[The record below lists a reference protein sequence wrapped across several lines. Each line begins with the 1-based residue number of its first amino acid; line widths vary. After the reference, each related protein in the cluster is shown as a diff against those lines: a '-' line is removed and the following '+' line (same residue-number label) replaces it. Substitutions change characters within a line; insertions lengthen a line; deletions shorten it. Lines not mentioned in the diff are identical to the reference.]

1 MASID
6 VLELNI
12 DAGEDFAAQV
22 VWSDNDGVP
31 FVILSP
37 CQADVVDSN
46 GSVVMS
52 FRSTYT
58 NPITQALISISSSQ
72 DGFLQL
78 TAPKAL
84 TKDLLP
90 GTYAIDLFATTTSAD
105 EFWVTTSS
113 SASGASTLTFLGT
126 DTTAIK
132 VGWLVSGTGVASD
145 TVISSINSTTDVVT
159 LSKPLTATVASGA
172 TITFTRLQEIKVF
185 SGWVVVHPRKTIMG
199 S

>member
-6 VLELNI
+6 VLELHI

-31 FVILSP
+31 FTVLSP

-46 GSVVMS
+46 GSVVVS

-90 GTYAIDLFATTTSAD
+90 GTYAIDLFATTLSTD
-105 EFWVTTSS
+105 EFWITTASS
-113 SASGASTLTFLGT
+113 SSGGSTLTFLGT
-126 DTTAIK
+126 DTTALK
-132 VGWLVSGTGVASD
+132 VGWLVSGTGIASG
-145 TVISSINSTTDVVT
+145 TVISSINTTTDVVT
-159 LSKPLTATVASGA
+159 LSKPLTANVANNA

-185 SGWVVVHPRKTIMG
+185 SGWVVVHPRQTIMG